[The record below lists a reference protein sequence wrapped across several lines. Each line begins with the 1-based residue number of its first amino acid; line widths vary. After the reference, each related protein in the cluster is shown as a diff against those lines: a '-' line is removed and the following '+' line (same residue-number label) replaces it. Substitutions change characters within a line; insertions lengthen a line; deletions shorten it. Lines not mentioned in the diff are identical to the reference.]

1 MNKIKVEIEI
11 PDLNLKGEINP
22 LKSYELLRQFEEI
35 LEENG
40 LTYKWAMTS
49 YREDENDGK
58 TKNV

>member
-11 PDLNLKGEINP
+11 PDLNLKGEIKP

-40 LTYKWAMTS
+40 LSYKWAMS
-49 YREDENDGK
+49 AYREDESNGK
-58 TKNV
+58 

>member
-1 MNKIKVEIEI
+1 MNKLKVEIEI
-11 PDLNLKGEINP
+11 QDLNLKGEIKP

-49 YREDENDGK
+49 YREDENDE
-58 TKNV
+58 